1 MEIFEIKGLVN
12 VITIKYFF
20 SLSQTAEVIK
30 SRPLLLLLFLLLLL
44 LLLKVI
50 SMSNIGLEL
59 TTLTSSCMFHQLA
72 KPGAPDLCFLMD
84 ASLCEF

>member
-30 SRPLLLLLFLLLLL
+30 SRPLLLLLLLLLF
-44 LLLKVI
+44 KVI

-72 KPGAPDLCFLMD
+72 KPGAPDLCFLTD